1 MSVQIPESSL
11 YALLAAC
18 PVLQSLMLTQSIGCS
33 RIRIV
38 SRTRRSI
45 GLDASWGDVMLD
57 CLIIEDTPFLERL
70 LLLGHGFRE
79 EMVISVISA
88 RKLKVLGQL
97 PVVNPMLKFDASVF
111 KVRSL

>member
-1 MSVQIPESSL
+1 
-11 YALLAAC
+11 
-18 PVLQSLMLTQSIGCS
+18 
-33 RIRIV
+33 
-38 SRTRRSI
+38 
-45 GLDASWGDVMLD
+45 MLD

-97 PVVNPMLKFDASVF
+97 PVVNPMLKFDTSVF
-111 KVRSL
+111 KVRSKKKILGPLTFLIEGIQLALPLVFILCLLINAGIVCS